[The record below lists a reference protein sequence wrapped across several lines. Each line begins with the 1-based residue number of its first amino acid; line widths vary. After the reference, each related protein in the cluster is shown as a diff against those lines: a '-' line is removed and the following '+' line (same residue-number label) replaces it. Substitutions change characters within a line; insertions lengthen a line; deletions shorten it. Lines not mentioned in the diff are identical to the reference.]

1 MRYVALMALILM
13 LNVNSAHAFDG
24 QCGVFEMEAKITRV
38 EQQFILNVN
47 EGTSSQMTVNLEA
60 SPLLTANH
68 VGVVILAQFKIDEA
82 CGFRCRGRLLSV
94 KGVLDP
100 FVEPKIYTMG
110 LFTAI
115 KPESCAVRRR

>member
-1 MRYVALMALILM
+1 MALILT
-13 LNVNSAHAFDG
+13 LILILTLSLNSAHAFDG
-24 QCGVFEMEAKITRV
+24 QCGVFEMEAKITRAD
-38 EQQFILNVN
+38 QQFVLTMN

-68 VGVVILAQFKIDEA
+68 VGVVILAQFRVDEA

>member
-1 MRYVALMALILM
+1 MGQVALIALILM
-13 LNVNSAHAFDG
+13 LSVNSAHAFDG
-24 QCGVFEMEAKITRV
+24 QCGVFEMEAKILKAD
-38 EQQFILNVN
+38 QQFVLTMN
-47 EGTSSQMTVNLEA
+47 EGTSSQMTVNLES
-60 SPLLTANH
+60 SPLLTPNH

-94 KGVLDP
+94 KGILDP

-115 KPESCAVRRR
+115 KPESCCRR